1 MWMAVVLLCCGCAH
15 QSPDATAAFRRLQV
29 HEADVARASARLAA
43 ATSCSA
49 ETEKDEHTL
58 CASGDALC
66 DESAELESRDA
77 KVRCERARDACAAG
91 RARRGALCGAV
102 TP

>member
-1 MWMAVVLLCCGCAH
+1 MWMALVLLCCGCAH

-29 HEADVARASARLAA
+29 HEANVAHASTRLAA

-58 CASGDALC
+58 CGASDALC
-66 DESAELESRDA
+66 AESATLASRDA
-77 KVRCERARDACAAG
+77 NVRCERTRDACAAG
-91 RARRGALCGAV
+91 RARRHVLCGAG